1 MPLRASTSVG
11 GGADGARGAARR
23 RRDGLA
29 GRQRVWHR
37 EKWLDAQ
44 GLAWLGTLL
53 QLVDQVQKLLM
64 VGFGLLDDADLLSGL
79 GHLLVLY
86 PRAHLS
92 VASRLRHS
100 LLDLARQHVQ
110 LLGQV
115 VLGRTRCRRQGT
127 MRHLMLRELLAERGY
142 LEACRLEL
150 RSRRLQ
156 LPAVRLVEQLLAHC
170 VALEGHFLSELARM
184 RVDLLAHRMRVLRDL
199 AAQDGAR
206 LLDLIA
212 EHLQVRSESPVQKLP
227 TPLPIDQPEPRT
239 ESHAGD

>member
-1 MPLRASTSVG
+1 
-11 GGADGARGAARR
+11 
-23 RRDGLA
+23 
-29 GRQRVWHR
+29 
-37 EKWLDAQ
+37 
-44 GLAWLGTLL
+44 
-53 QLVDQVQKLLM
+53 M

-100 LLDLARQHVQ
+100 LLDLARQIVQ

-115 VLGRTRCRRQGT
+115 VLGRIRRRRQGT

-156 LPAVRLVEQLLAHC
+156 LAAVRLVQQLLAHC
-170 VALEGHFLSELARM
+170 VALERHFLSDLARV
-184 RVDLLAHRMRVLRDL
+184 RVDLLPHRMRVLRDL

-212 EHLQVRSESPVQKLP
+212 EHLKVRPESPVQKLP